1 MIVAA
6 CPRNHFV
13 TALKLF
19 KAGMFR
25 RNPEDKQLTGVMEEG
40 VACCVMKEGMYSDDE
55 QGIMAIIND
64 DNANAALDMATNEME
79 VLSFI
84 ANEVAGMTASNKV
97 AEDVLATTKSR
108 FGARA
113 FSDQDSSDMCR
124 AKRRSIPNSKAKLRK
139 DNFERQDLKAKLRKV
154 N

>member
-1 MIVAA
+1 MRANFYIRAYSTYVIVAA

-19 KAGMFR
+19 KAGVFR
-25 RNPEDKQLTGVMEEG
+25 SNPDDKQLKSVMEDG
-40 VACCVMKEGMYSDDE
+40 VVCCVMNEGMYSDDE
-55 QGIMAIIND
+55 AGIMAIIND

-79 VLSFI
+79 VLSFM
-84 ANEVAGMTASNKV
+84 ATEVAGMSASNKV
-97 AEDVLATTKSR
+97 FEDVVATTKSR

-113 FSDQDSSDMCR
+113 FSDQDSR
-124 AKRRSIPNSKAKLRK
+124 ETRGTPQIVRTYLKTK
-139 DNFERQDLKAKLRKV
+139 FE